1 MIVRSRMWMSKK
13 KISKKVFK
21 LCICWFQSATLWFFL
36 SLIRICIWDSK
47 NYLGTFLNDKCRL
60 ININRVILLNCTA
73 CNCLFKYLCIH
84 LYFFVDSN
92 YFIKKETLNI
102 TKFMG
107 FFFSLRYDW
116 KFIFRT
122 NVCLP
127 WCVLIFWW
135 WIQFDFWWRQ
145 FLKFSSSAE
154 FIARVFKQVIR
165 ILSCSVVV
173 NLVIKPVTMIDYRF
187 RCQHQLDFPN
197 RVD

>member
-107 FFFSLRYDW
+107 FFFSRCDMTGNLFFVRM
-116 KFIFRT
+116 FVFRD
-122 NVCLP
+122 VC
-127 WCVLIFWW
+127 WFSG
-135 WIQFDFWWRQ
+135 DE
-145 FLKFSSSAE
+145 FSSI
-154 FIARVFKQVIR
+154 FGGDNF
-165 ILSCSVVV
+165 LSFHRQP
-173 NLVIKPVTMIDYRF
+173 NLLRAS
-187 RCQHQLDFPN
+187 LN
-197 RVD
+197 RSFGF